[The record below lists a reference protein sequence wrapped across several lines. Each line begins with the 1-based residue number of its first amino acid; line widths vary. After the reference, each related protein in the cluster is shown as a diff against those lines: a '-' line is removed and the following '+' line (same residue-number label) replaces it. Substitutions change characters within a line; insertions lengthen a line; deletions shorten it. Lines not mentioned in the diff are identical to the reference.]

1 MRRRSSF
8 VAIVV
13 VLMSAFNSGIGSA
26 AERREQRDEQRGR
39 TVRQVF
45 EVTIHR
51 GPSAGLVVIG
61 VLTLDVEPGTGV
73 LTGVITPGFDPRT
86 GRQKESVLFTFN
98 GSSLVPHPD
107 VTEIQVRGQV
117 QHHAANLV
125 LLDVGG
131 AGKNIYGVGTSVND
145 SGRGLQRDPGTMGGP
160 AVGPEPGDSGD
171 WLRADGFTV
180 CASIGFF
187 SVCVNFSF

>member
-51 GPSAGLVVIG
+51 GPSAGL
-61 VLTLDVEPGTGV
+61 
-73 LTGVITPGFDPRT
+73 GVITPGFDPRT

-131 AGKNIYGVGTSVND
+131 AGKNIYVVGTSVND

-171 WLRADGFTV
+171 WLRAEGFTV